1 MQGHLVNAH
10 KLLDQGISEQSG
22 QRQHTFSAVNG
33 VHTLPTWQKSSF
45 AVVKYNLPILITW

>member
-45 AVVKYNLPILITW
+45 AVVKYN